1 MKYEKKTDVGLIIPL
16 AVFLGGIGGGIVF
29 PILPILGLQYGLSAA
44 FIGFILSANRI
55 ARIISNQ
62 MVGISIDKFG
72 GKKPLIIGL
81 IIESIG
87 SLLYVYSL
95 YSNYHGIVM
104 LIGRLVWGVG
114 SAFVFI
120 SASTIALNLSVRSTR
135 GKSTAK
141 VRIAL
146 SLGVPAGLVLGG
158 ILASI
163 LGDAIAFLSSAVASL
178 AAAIFVF
185 TAFKEK
191 IAITSKVSINIK
203 DAFIY
208 MFKHKTVFAIGLYN
222 LFTFFSLQGVVLATL
237 VLFIKSK
244 NLHFIYPD
252 ARFSSGIIM
261 AFMMISSGISSVI
274 TGRIIDKLKIRSVI
288 AFPFIIVVILG
299 FILLSIAEDSL
310 TVIISLIALG
320 SAIGINNVT
329 LLSILGDMTNT
340 QKRGISVSSYQL
352 LGDIGG
358 MLGPIFGVQIGVLW
372 GFSTVY
378 LITAIIFSFSFFIL
392 FYLYKVEKNA
402 INLSA
407 KG

>member
-299 FILLSIAEDSL
+299 FILLSIANDPL
-310 TVIISLIALG
+310 TVILSLIALG

-407 KG
+407 KE

>member
-1 MKYEKKTDVGLIIPL
+1 MKDEKKTDVGLIIPL

-29 PILPILGLQYGLSAA
+29 PILPMLGLQFGLSAA
-44 FIGFILSANRI
+44 FIGLILSANRL
-55 ARIISNQ
+55 ARTISNQ

-95 YSNYHGIVM
+95 YTNYHGTTM
-104 LIGRLVWGVG
+104 LIGRFVWGIG
-114 SAFVFI
+114 SAFVLI
-120 SASTIALNLSVRSTR
+120 SASTIALNSSMHSTR

-141 VRIAL
+141 VRIAI
-146 SLGVPAGLVLGG
+146 SLGGSAGLILGG

-178 AAAIFVF
+178 AGAIFVF
-185 TAFKEK
+185 AAFREK

-222 LFTFFSLQGVVLATL
+222 LFTFFSLEGVVLATL

-244 NLHFIYPD
+244 NLHFIYSD
-252 ARFSSGIIM
+252 AKFSSGIIM
-261 AFMMISSGISSVI
+261 AFMMISSGISSEI
-274 TGRIIDKLKIRSVI
+274 TGKIIDKLKIRSVI
-288 AFPFIIVVILG
+288 AFPFIIIVILG
-299 FILLSIAEDSL
+299 FILLSIAKDSL

-329 LLSILGDMTNT
+329 LLSILGDITKT

-358 MLGPIFGVQIGVLW
+358 IIGPIFGVQIGVLL

-402 INLSA
+402 VKISS